1 MFKYLEVTMA
11 VVEAFIATQNCY
23 FNYEFEELN
32 LTDDFPEELSVS
44 LRGMM
49 FRHEI
54 QYPNATYYVYYSDI
68 LTGCELQRMK
78 DDWAKYCP
86 AE

>member
-1 MFKYLEVTMA
+1 MTVP
-11 VVEAFIATQNCY
+11 EAFLAIQNCY
-23 FNYEFEELN
+23 FNYEFEELS
-32 LTDDFPEELSVS
+32 LVDDFPEELSVS

-54 QYPNATYYVYYSDI
+54 IYPQATYYVYFSDI

-78 DDWAKYCP
+78 DDFAKYCP
-86 AE
+86 VE

>member
-1 MFKYLEVTMA
+1 MA
-11 VVEAFIATQNCY
+11 VTKAFLAIQNCY

-32 LTDDFPEELSVS
+32 LEDFPEELSVS

-49 FRHEI
+49 FRHEVK
-54 QYPNATYYVYYSDI
+54 YPEATYFVYFSNI
-68 LTGCELQRMK
+68 LTGDELEKMK
-78 DDWAKYCP
+78 ADFAEYCP

>member
-1 MFKYLEVTMA
+1 MA
-11 VVEAFIATQNCY
+11 VAEAFLAIQNCY

-54 QYPNATYYVYYSDI
+54 AYSHATYYVYYSDM
-68 LTGCELQRMK
+68 LTGCELEKMQADFAR
-78 DDWAKYCP
+78 YCP
-86 AE
+86 LA

>member
-1 MFKYLEVTMA
+1 MA
-11 VVEAFIATQNCY
+11 VAEAYLATQNCY

-32 LTDDFPEELSVS
+32 LDDFPEELSVS

-54 QYPNATYYVYYSDI
+54 QYPDASYFIYYSET
-68 LTGCELQRMK
+68 LS
-78 DDWAKYCP
+78 
-86 AE
+86 

>member
-1 MFKYLEVTMA
+1 MA

-32 LTDDFPEELSVS
+32 QLGGNFPEELSIS

-54 QYPNATYYVYYSDI
+54 QYPEAIYCIYYSDI

-78 DDWAKYCP
+78 DDFANYCP
-86 AE
+86 LE

>member
-1 MFKYLEVTMA
+1 MA
-11 VVEAFIATQNCY
+11 VVEAFIAQQNCY

-32 LTDDFPEELSVS
+32 LADDFPEELSVS

-54 QYPNATYYVYYSDI
+54 QYPEATYYVYFSDV
-68 LTGCELQRMK
+68 LTGEEFDKMK
-78 DDWAKYCP
+78 ADFMRYCP
-86 AE
+86 RA

>member
-1 MFKYLEVTMA
+1 MA
-11 VVEAFIATQNCY
+11 IAEAFVAIQNCY

-32 LTDDFPEELSVS
+32 LDDFPEELSVS

-54 QYPNATYYVYYSDI
+54 QYPDTMYYVYFSDV

-78 DDWAKYCP
+78 DDFARYCP
-86 AE
+86 VE

>member
-1 MFKYLEVTMA
+1 MA
-11 VVEAFIATQNCY
+11 VTEAFVATQNCY
-23 FNYEFEELN
+23 FNYEFEEFYLD
-32 LTDDFPEELSVS
+32 DDFPEELSIS

-54 QYPNATYYVYYSDI
+54 QYPNATYYIYYSVV
-68 LTGCELQRMK
+68 LTGCVLQRMK

-86 AE
+86 EE

>member
-1 MFKYLEVTMA
+1 MA
-11 VVEAFIATQNCY
+11 VTEAFLAIQNCY
-23 FNYEFEELN
+23 FNYDFEELY
-32 LTDDFPEELSVS
+32 LDDFPEELSVS

-54 QYPNATYYVYYSDI
+54 QYAEVTHYVYYSDV

-78 DDWAKYCP
+78 DDFAKYCP
-86 AE
+86 IEG

>member
-1 MFKYLEVTMA
+1 MA
-11 VVEAFIATQNCY
+11 VAEAFLAIQNCY

-32 LTDDFPEELSVS
+32 LDEFPEELSVS

-54 QYPNATYYVYYSDI
+54 QYPNVTYYIYYSDV
-68 LTGCELQRMK
+68 LTGCELQRLK
-78 DDWAKYCP
+78 DDFAKYCP
-86 AE
+86 VE